1 MTHDVKPHPLNVIR
15 DFYVED
21 GCCTACDVPQ
31 TEAPDLFGMTR
42 DPYYHCYVKR
52 QPQSESEHD
61 QMLSAI
67 ACAELQ
73 CIHYRGNDSAI
84 ISRLSVMDEMEIC
97 DTTPPP
103 GTELGLRTHVTFE
116 TNQKLDVAMLASS
129 FKQFVKS
136 QRDEYSRISFP
147 WFASSPTTVTYR
159 RNDRRW
165 RNVTF
170 ETCDDRVHVSH
181 DAADDTGVSWYICR
195 WLATCD
201 GLSDIRWYTE
211 HGWQNSKVW
220 HHSHC

>member
-1 MTHDVKPHPLNVIR
+1 MTRDVKPHPLNVNG

-31 TEAPDLFGMTR
+31 TEAPDLFGMIS
-42 DPYYHCYVKR
+42 DPYYHCFVKR

-61 QMLSAI
+61 RMLSAI

-73 CIHYRGNDSAI
+73 CIHYRGNDSSI
-84 ISRLSVMDEMEIC
+84 ISRLSAMDEMEIC

-103 GTELGLRTHVTFE
+103 GTELGLRTHVTFS
-116 TNQKLDVAMLASS
+116 TNQTPDLPALAAS
-129 FKQFVKS
+129 FKAFVKT
-136 QRDEYSRISFP
+136 QRGEYSRISFP
-147 WFASSPTTVTYR
+147 WLASSQTTVTYR

-170 ETCDDRVHVSH
+170 DSCDNRVHVSH
-181 DAADDTGVSWYICR
+181 DAPDETGVSWYIHQ
-195 WLATCD
+195 WLAISD

-211 HGWQNSKVW
+211 GGWRNSKVW
-220 HHSHC
+220 HHSHY